1 QIRLV
6 AAFDHRHIFVDPDPD
21 AETSYIERERLAAL
35 GRSSWD
41 DYDRSVLSEGGFIVS
56 RGQKEITLTPQAR
69 TALGLEDDVTVMDA
83 EALIRAILS
92 APVDLLWNG
101 GIGTYVKAP
110 EERHADVGDTAND
123 AVRIDATDLRAK
135 VLGEGG
141 NLGLTQDRKSTRL
154 NSSHV

>member
-1 QIRLV
+1 SSV
-6 AAFDHRHIFVDPDPD
+6 
-21 AETSYIERERLAAL
+21 ERERLSGP

-41 DYDRSVLSEGGFIVS
+41 DYDRSGMSEGGLVVP
-56 RGQKEITLTPQAR
+56 RGQQELAVTPDGRA
-69 TALGLEDDVTVMDA
+69 AVGLWGGVTVMDGGSA
-83 EALIRAILS
+83 MRAILS

-123 AVRIDATDLRAK
+123 AVRIDATDLRCK

-141 NLGLTQDRKSTRL
+141 NLGLTQRARIRYALDGGRCNTDAID
-154 NSSHV
+154 NSGGVEM